1 MEKENK
7 ENNNNECKYSLRE
20 RKLIKYSKLLGIK
33 RKEEYEKKKNKKKE
47 KKNKDYRNY
56 KRYKFGLSK
65 IDLNSKIIHKY
76 ELAKLI
82 FRLVKNVNSKKNKI
96 NDDEDY
102 FSKINEKQYFL
113 KLLREKIIN
122 LSLEQIKEISQK
134 FFLKNNKN
142 IDNEIYL
149 ELNKLDKA
157 NFDSLFS
164 YINEL
169 EKKNLLNKEF
179 ISYNDELKKHNIQ
192 EKKKINLNKY
202 ESIFSKENLLNF
214 SNDSSSEES
223 DSISN
228 E

>member
-1 MEKENK
+1 MK
-7 ENNNNECKYSLRE
+7 
-20 RKLIKYSKLLGIK
+20 K
-33 RKEEYEKKKNKKKE
+33 RKIKKKK

-82 FRLVKNVNSKKNKI
+82 FRLIKNVNSKKNKI

-192 EKKKINLNKY
+192 EKKINLNKY

-214 SNDSSSEES
+214 SKDSSSEES

>member
-7 ENNNNECKYSLRE
+7 ENNNNECKYYLRE

-56 KRYKFGLSK
+56 KRYKLGLSK

-82 FRLVKNVNSKKNKI
+82 FRLIKNVNSKKNKI

-192 EKKKINLNKY
+192 EKKINLNKY

-214 SNDSSSEES
+214 SKDSSSEES

>member
-82 FRLVKNVNSKKNKI
+82 FRLIKNVNSKKNKI

-192 EKKKINLNKY
+192 EKKINLNKY